1 MKFRSIQ
8 LSITVL
14 AGACLFIAVG
24 VMTLYSVYSAERSQ
38 ALVQERSRVLIDD
51 LVRDRVMAIAGGEQ
65 ARIRRYLEYPL
76 TVATQLAQLN
86 SMLGQIQDDGM
97 PALMMG
103 REEMTRVIRMTL
115 EQSPQLWDAYVGWEP
130 NSLDNL
136 DSFFEGVETDGYNG
150 TGRYMPMWFRNED
163 GSLSLEALGDME
175 NETILENGVRAGE
188 YYLCPRETL
197 KPCVIDPAPYEVGG
211 KTVLLAS
218 FTVPIVSDGEFMGIA
233 GADLSMEF
241 LQQMLRESNQGLYD
255 GQGEQALVSASGRL
269 VAFTGEGAK
278 PGDHASLVLDQM
290 EMDAIAAVGRSNEPL
305 FQIESEGVDH
315 LQLIMPVTLP
325 GTDVRWSLLIKLPL
339 AVVMQ
344 DFNQLDTELTDM
356 RQQDSM
362 LLTGIGL
369 LVALAGL
376 GVMVL
381 LAYGLAKP
389 ARQLVAML
397 DDIAKG
403 EGDLTKRLNV
413 DRADE
418 LGDIARGF
426 NAFLDKLQGM
436 IREVVGSVQQVT
448 DASEHTAD
456 IALRT
461 YDGVQ
466 RQLSEI
472 DLVATAVTEMTATA
486 QDVARNASQAA
497 SAAQN
502 ADGSASHGREVVRA
516 TSETIQNLSQDIQ
529 RAVDSVQALA
539 RDSENITGILDTI
552 RGIAE
557 QTNLLALNAAIEAAR
572 AGEQGR
578 GFAVVAD
585 EVRNLAQKTQSSTEE
600 IQHMIEQLQNG
611 TRETVKV
618 MEQSRART
626 DQSVLQAEEADAALT
641 SITQAVSVINDMN
654 NQIASAAEEQSAVAE
669 DINRNVMTIDTVA
682 KDVAKGADEASQ
694 ASASLTK
701 LAEHQR
707 RLINQFKV

>member
-150 TGRYMPMWFRNED
+150 TGRYMPMWFRNEN
-163 GSLSLEALGDME
+163 GTLSLEALGDME

-241 LQQMLRESNQGLYD
+241 LQQMLHESNQDLYD

>member
-51 LVRDRVMAIAGGEQ
+51 LVRDHVMAIAGGEQ

-150 TGRYMPMWFRNED
+150 TGRYMPMWFRNEN
-163 GSLSLEALGDME
+163 GTLSLEALGDME

-241 LQQMLRESNQGLYD
+241 LQQMLHESNQDLYD

-461 YDGVQ
+461 NDGVQ